1 MGGPFSPPLTKTI
14 NELNFA
20 KINMFLNFTTIQ
32 ITALDNF
39 WSILILFFGGGAPI
53 RAPPQKN

>member
-39 WSILILFFGGGAPI
+39 WSILILFFGGVLP
-53 RAPPQKN
+53 